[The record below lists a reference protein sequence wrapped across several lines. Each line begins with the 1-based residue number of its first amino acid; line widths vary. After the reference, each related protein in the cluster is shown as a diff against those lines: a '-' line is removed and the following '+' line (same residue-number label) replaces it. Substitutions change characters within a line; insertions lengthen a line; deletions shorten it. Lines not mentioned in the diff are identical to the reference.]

1 MTYKYETV
9 LFDLDGTILDTNELI
24 IRSFLHALEG
34 HVAEDFSR
42 DHIIPFMGA
51 PLIEQLKRFSG
62 LDDVELLAN
71 KYRDKNLELH
81 DDYVKAFEGVNE
93 VIEKLYKAGIKLG
106 VVTTK
111 MRLTT
116 DRGLKHVGIADYMG
130 TVVTIDDVTKAK
142 PDAEPVLKAMEA
154 LQANPKT
161 TLMVGDSTM
170 DIESG
175 INAGVDT
182 AGVAWSLKGEK
193 VLTETG
199 ATYIIHHM
207 NDILSIVGMEN
218 R

>member
-93 VIEKLYKAGIKLG
+93 VIEKLYKVGIKLG
-106 VVTTK
+106 VVTSK
-111 MRLTT
+111 MRLYIEISV
-116 DRGLKHVGIADYMG
+116 KHFDISIFMG
-130 TVVTIDDVTKAK
+130 NVVTIDNVTI
-142 PDAEPVLKAMEA
+142 VQLY
-154 LQANPKT
+154 
-161 TLMVGDSTM
+161 V
-170 DIESG
+170 ESG
-175 INAGVDT
+175 YKTQD
-182 AGVAWSLKGEK
+182 
-193 VLTETG
+193 
-199 ATYIIHHM
+199 
-207 NDILSIVGMEN
+207 
-218 R
+218 